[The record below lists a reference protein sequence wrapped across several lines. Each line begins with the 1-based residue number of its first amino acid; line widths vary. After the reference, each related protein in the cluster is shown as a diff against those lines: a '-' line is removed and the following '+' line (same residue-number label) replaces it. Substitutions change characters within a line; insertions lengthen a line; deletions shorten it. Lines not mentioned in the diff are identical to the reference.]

1 MKWENA
7 SFIAILLFMI
17 LAVFVSFVRSDFTTL
32 MVVGTAYIYLVK
44 REHNAVTYKMLL
56 LATFATIITD
66 LVWLLMYGAH
76 WLGGSTLADGAENNV
91 HRFAVFIS
99 VITL

>member
-7 SFIAILLFMI
+7 SFIATLLFMI

-32 MVVGTAYIYLVK
+32 MVVAIAYIYLVK

-56 LATFATIITD
+56 LATFGRVRVSINIVLDQTHK
-66 LVWLLMYGAH
+66 WQQP
-76 WLGGSTLADGAENNV
+76 SNV
-91 HRFAVFIS
+91 F
-99 VITL
+99 